1 MKRLN
6 QNVLGVCIAAALAG
20 AAGGA
25 LASSQSDIEQ
35 LLNQGHYWYEHGR
48 PDFSEDAWR
57 KVLLIDPDNAEAKR
71 GLEEIQR
78 NRAGGASVDKD
89 AIAEA
94 RAAARQGEHE
104 KALSLYRRA
113 FAANDGNPPSAYLA
127 AEYYLVMAGAKK
139 HWQEARR
146 ELQKLVDKYPSS
158 KRYRLALATALTFQ
172 EATRLDGIKQLQALR
187 GDPEVGAEATRA
199 WRDAVSWLGANDD
212 NWISMHNEL
221 SALHRQYP
229 DIDEYT
235 LPLAKI
241 KSYRQS
247 TRREA
252 LAMLA
257 ELAKKPRYASE
268 AVAAWRQALLWLNA
282 SQAERHLYEQYLAEH
297 PDDSEV
303 IAKMNGLPAA
313 PPTEEELRQARE
325 KQQREQRRAR
335 RAQQRAAHGRRIKKG
350 YQLLDQQLPDS
361 AIAQFQ
367 KLLKHNPRD
376 AEALKGL
383 GIAHMR
389 LQNFAEAERYLSLA
403 INAAP
408 RRNADLRRQLDEVR
422 FWKVFNDASWAYK
435 QGELDKARDLALQAE
450 SMRPDHAE
458 TLMLLARIAANQGDN
473 TQARQ
478 YFEQVLAHQ
487 PDNREAQQ
495 GLAGALAGLGDMEA
509 AGRIIHRYN
518 LPDSDYLSYRNMVEA
533 AALRAEA
540 AEAKSND
547 EAIRL
552 LTRAQRLQPQDP
564 WIRLDLARRY
574 RLAGRPKVAVQ
585 LLDQLIATYPNYPDA
600 YHAKALY
607 HAQFNELF
615 EGLVALESIPKAYR
629 NPRQAALYRTIYRQ
643 LWLKQ
648 KKLEADQL
656 IAIGDYGAVRD
667 IIDSMAIVDQSDPSA
682 MLIRAELLADIG
694 DYKKALEIVNQV
706 EPLGP
711 PNDIAFKTQLATV
724 LLKARETDALA
735 AVLKD
740 LEARESQMDFAQQDD
755 LAHLKLGMALQ
766 RADDLRKQGRYKQAL
781 AVIEP
786 MREHFDNDPALK
798 LARATLLK
806 ESGHHRQAQQLY
818 RELLIADPN
827 NRAAYAGQAGSLMEQ
842 GKYAQARKVVD
853 KGLRTVLEAPELMA
867 LRGKLKLLKG
877 DYNAA
882 ARDLQQSLFDDND
895 NRTFNAVG
903 ESGGGGFDEPRPGS
917 WQFEAR
923 KDLRKLNNR
932 KLNNTL
938 VAIGGRQ
945 RSGDA
950 GVNRLSEVSVPI
962 LFKNYRDYEN
972 GSGLAVRAVALDAG
986 TARPEVGAPN
996 RIGALILA
1004 RESDDPR
1011 ESDPVI
1017 NNSYSFADAGLAL
1030 DGFIKGKN
1038 YMLDLGVT
1046 PIGFRINTLLGGLH
1060 WQHRGYRSRFGAHLT
1075 RRAVKD
1081 SVLSYAGLKDP
1092 DTKQEW
1098 GAVAKTGI
1106 DFDFTLGDARAG
1118 LYGNVGGHVYDGQA
1132 VANNNSTS
1140 AKVGLYLTLF
1150 DNGSSRLTTGINGR
1164 WMAYEK
1170 NLDFFTLGHGGYF
1183 SPQQYTNVSI
1193 PLEFRADHGGLSYR
1207 IGLDIGQQQYS
1218 TDPIDLFPIDPPL
1231 QQRLEEIIKV
1241 KPKPYLKAQYPGEDH
1256 NDLVYDFRA
1265 EMEYAIGKQY
1275 SLGGW
1280 IKATSVDNFDE
1291 FRGGLFLRRYSLPR
1305 TDILQL
1311 HRDDI
1316 DDQLHELW

>member
-1 MKRLN
+1 MKHFN
-6 QNVLGVCIAAALAG
+6 KNALGVCIAAALTG
-20 AAGGA
+20 ASGVA

-35 LLNQGHYWYEHGR
+35 LLNQGHYWYEQGR

-71 GLEEIQR
+71 GLEEIRR
-78 NRAGGASVDKD
+78 NRAGGDVNKEILAQARS
-89 AIAEA
+89 EA
-94 RAAARQGEHE
+94 RKGNHE
-104 KALSLYRRA
+104 SALSLYRQA
-113 FAANDGNPPSAYLA
+113 FAGSDGEPPSAYLA
-127 AEYYLVMAGAKK
+127 AEYYLVMAGAKGQ
-139 HWQEARR
+139 WQTAHR
-146 ELQKLVDKYPSS
+146 ELRKLVDKYPTS

-172 EATRLDGIKQLQALR
+172 EPTRIDGIKQLQALR
-187 GDPEVGAEATRA
+187 DDPEVGAEAARA
-199 WRDAVSWLGANDD
+199 WSDAVTWLGASDD
-212 NWISMHNEL
+212 NWIAMHNEL

-229 DIDEYT
+229 NIDEYT

-257 ELAKKPRYASE
+257 ELAKKPRYAAE
-268 AVAAWRQALLWLNA
+268 AIAAWRQALLWLNA
-282 SQAERHLYEQYLAEH
+282 TQAERHLFQDYLAEH

-303 IAKMNGLPAA
+303 IAKMNSLPAA
-313 PPTEEELRQARE
+313 PPTEEELRQAQL
-325 KQQREQRRAR
+325 KQQRDQRRAR
-335 RAQQRAAHGRRIKKG
+335 RARQRAAHGRRIQKG
-350 YQLLDQQLPDS
+350 YELLDQQLPDS

-367 KLLKHNPRD
+367 QLLKRNPRD

-389 LQNFAEAERYLSLA
+389 LQNFKEAERYLSLA
-403 INAAP
+403 IDAAP
-408 RRNADLRRQLDEVR
+408 RRNADLQKELDEVR

-435 QGELDKARDLALQAE
+435 QGELDKARDLALQAQ
-450 SMRPDHAE
+450 SMRPDNVD
-458 TLMLLARIAANQGDN
+458 TLLLIAGIAANRGDN
-473 TQARQ
+473 AEARQ
-478 YFEQVLAHQ
+478 YYEQALAYQ
-487 PDNREAQQ
+487 PNNTEAQK

-509 AGRIIHRYN
+509 AGRTIHRYN
-518 LPDSDYLSYRNMVEA
+518 LPDTEYLSYRNMVEA

-540 AEAKSND
+540 GEAKSNE

-564 WIRLDLARRY
+564 WIRLDLARHY
-574 RLAGRPKVAVQ
+574 RLAGRPKIAVS
-585 LLDQLIATYPNYPDA
+585 LLDQLIATYPNYPEA

-615 EGLVALESIPKAYR
+615 EGLVALESIPKGYR
-629 NPRQAALYRTIYRQ
+629 NPRQAALYRSIYRQ

-656 IAIGDYGAVRD
+656 VAIGDHASVRE
-667 IIDSMAIVDQSDPSA
+667 IIDAMSIVDQSDPSA

-694 DYKKALEIVNQV
+694 EYKKALEIVNQV
-706 EPLGP
+706 KPLAP
-711 PNDIAFKTQLATV
+711 ANDIAFKTQMATV

-740 LEARESQMDFAQQDD
+740 LEARENQMDFAQQDD

-766 RADDLRKQGRYKQAL
+766 RADDLRKQGLYRQAL

-786 MREHFDNDPALK
+786 MRKQFDKDPALR
-798 LARATLLK
+798 LSRATILK
-806 ESGHHRQAQQLY
+806 ESGQHKQAQALY
-818 RELLIADPN
+818 HKLLIADPN
-827 NRAAYAGQAGSLMEQ
+827 NRAAYAGLAGSLMAQ
-842 GKYAQARKVVD
+842 HHYAKAREVVD

-882 ARDLQQSLFDDND
+882 AQDLQQSLFDDAD
-895 NRTFNAVG
+895 NRTYNAVG

-923 KDLRKLNNR
+923 KDLRRLNNR
-932 KLNNTL
+932 KLNNTF
-938 VAIGGRQ
+938 VALEGRQ
-945 RSGDA
+945 RDGDP
-950 GVNRLSEVSVPI
+950 GINKLNEVSLPI
-962 LFKNYRDYEN
+962 LFKNYKDYEN
-972 GSGLAVRAVALDAG
+972 ASGLTVRAVALDAG

-1017 NNSYSFADAGLAL
+1017 NNSYSFSDTGVAL
-1030 DGFIKGKN
+1030 NGFFKGKN

-1060 WQHRGYRSRFGAHLT
+1060 WRHRGYRSQMGAHLT
-1075 RRAVKD
+1075 RRSVKD
-1081 SVLSYAGLKDP
+1081 SMLSYAGLKDP

-1106 DFDFTLGDARAG
+1106 DLDLSLGDEKAG
-1118 LYGNVGGHVYDGQA
+1118 FYGSIGGHVYDGQA
-1132 VANNNSTS
+1132 VADNNSTS
-1140 AKVGLYLTLF
+1140 AKAGVYFTLF
-1150 DNGSSRLTTGINGR
+1150 DNGVSRLATGINGR
-1164 WMAYEK
+1164 WMAFDK
-1170 NLDFFTLGHGGYF
+1170 NLNFFTLGHGGYF
-1183 SPQQYTNVSI
+1183 SPQQYVNVSI
-1193 PLEFRADHGGLSYR
+1193 PLEFRSDHGDFSYR
-1207 IGLDIGQQQYS
+1207 IGLNIGQQKYS
-1218 TDPIDLFPIDPPL
+1218 TDAIELFPIDPPL
-1231 QQRLEEIIKV
+1231 QQRLEEIIQV
-1241 KPKPYLKAQYPGEDH
+1241 NPKPYLKAQYEAEDH
-1256 NDLVYDFRA
+1256 NDLVYDVHA
-1265 EMEYAIGKQY
+1265 EMEYNLGRQY
-1275 SLGGW
+1275 SIGGW
-1280 IKATSVDNFDE
+1280 VKATDVNDFNE
-1291 FRGGLFLRRYSLPR
+1291 FRAGIFLRRYSLPR
-1305 TDILQL
+1305 TDIFSL

-1316 DDQLHELW
+1316 DDRLHDLW